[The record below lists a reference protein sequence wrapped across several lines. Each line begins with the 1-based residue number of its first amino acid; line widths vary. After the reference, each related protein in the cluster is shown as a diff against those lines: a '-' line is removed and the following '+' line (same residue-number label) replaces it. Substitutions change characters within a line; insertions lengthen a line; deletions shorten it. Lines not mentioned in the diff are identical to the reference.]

1 MDMNAEG
8 YRQLSNMK
16 LAFVSGAL
24 ERDADRKVLSYTVTF
39 RLSLD
44 FVDFLHIS
52 NQFAPGY
59 LNDPLNAI
67 RPELG
72 GFAYH
77 FSYNYFFSAAGNIN
91 TSEALFEVFAKPEY
105 YFDGW
110 ATADLEHRYNKPAFQ
125 YIGGDLQVTAR
136 RDYRWA
142 DGREIEIADLPTI
155 PFGWELNV
163 MQGHEMVDP
172 PIAPGSVVLL
182 GYASPEMVD
191 VGGGQMRK
199 GTRYMIG
206 SELQLGAIS
215 EAQILTA

>member
-1 MDMNAEG
+1 M
-8 YRQLSNMK
+8 RLT
-16 LAFVSGAL
+16 FVSGTL
-24 ERDADRKVLSYTVTF
+24 ERNAERNVLSYTVMF

-44 FVDFLHIS
+44 FS
-52 NQFAPGY
+52 NFKVMAELFIPDY
-59 LNDPLNAI
+59 LNNPFNAI

-72 GFAYH
+72 GLAYH
-77 FSYNYFFSAAGNIN
+77 FSYNYFFSAAGNIK

-105 YFDGW
+105 YSDSW
-110 ATADLEHRYNKPAFQ
+110 STADMENRYNKPAFQ

-136 RDYRWA
+136 RDYRWV
-142 DGREIEIADLPTI
+142 DGREIEVADLPTV

-163 MQGHEMVDP
+163 MKGHEMVDP
-172 PIAPGSVVLL
+172 PISPGSAVRL